1 MKALCCVRYFTY
13 IISSG
18 SFSSPA
24 VTELSS
30 QTEAAESERDAATY
44 WGLHRWL
51 EVMSGLPLGSS
62 ESQAFALMLYMSYPE
77 GPL

>member
-1 MKALCCVRYFTY
+1 M
-13 IISSG
+13 
-18 SFSSPA
+18 
-24 VTELSS
+24 TELSS

-51 EVMSGLPLGSS
+51 EVMAGLPLGSS

-77 GPL
+77 WPL